1 MFLKKVSISGF
12 KSFPD
17 PIELGFREG
26 VTAIVG
32 PNGCGKT
39 NIADAIRWA
48 LGEQRVKSLRGRQMT
63 DVIFSGS
70 EARKPVG
77 MAEVALL
84 LSNEDQALPLE
95 YTDILISR
103 RLFRSGESAY
113 LLNRNPC
120 RLKEIHD
127 LLLDTGIGINTYA
140 IIEQAQ
146 VDQILSKEPLERREL
161 FDEAA
166 GIGRYKKSRA
176 EALKK
181 LAETDEGLLRLADR
195 LEELEAQLR
204 SLRREVKKAERH
216 RLAGEELARLEA
228 WISLHHWR
236 THQVAVEELEGSIA
250 GAEDDR
256 IAVSAELST
265 LDAEITRIREAQL
278 AVQNELGEAE
288 NRRYS
293 SLTRVKDFENRLSVS
308 QERQAGRQR
317 RRVQIEA
324 ESARLNEER
333 EGTQTRLTEAEREK
347 KKLED
352 RLESV
357 NASIESRREAL
368 EALTTSCEDAEKG
381 VSRLGSRLIELAALS
396 SGGERVKIERLARTD
411 ALEGELESLASSVE
425 TDRRSKGEHEGRL
438 KKAASKVEKLEG
450 RLAALEERCAET
462 IELQRKVNGELV
474 EASEETRRALERL
487 NHVRAELES
496 QEKIHVRHE
505 GYQRGVT
512 AVLASADKGALSG
525 IVGTLAQLV
534 RTEERYEAAV
544 EAALG
549 ASAQAVVCRTE
560 GDVRRAVDL
569 LNRLRAGRVRFL
581 PLDLIRARQPVRRAA
596 EINAAGLVGD
606 ALDLV
611 TFDDGVAAAV
621 EFALGGTLVAESLGE
636 AVTILREWRDRV
648 AFRRIVTLQGEVVE
662 SGGVIVGGMR
672 EGLAEGLLSRVR
684 ELDRLREN
692 LREAEEAYRVVHQSE
707 DELRRRFSA
716 TDQSLVA
723 QREQSTETRL
733 ELERE
738 RLEVERLT
746 AELSRLEETIKRSLA
761 RTAEIQTEL
770 AGLEPL
776 PEGAEAN
783 PEEEA
788 ALWEEHSA
796 ALAESERLS
805 AERDSARNAL
815 EEERLAR
822 GKQESRLEVLT
833 GEIERCGRDLAA
845 LDAQTASLREE
856 LSELDRESEEADADL
871 EKLTSAVS
879 ELTLGSDDE
888 ERRFQDIH
896 RRMGEIGT
904 ELGDKMGARGTVASR
919 AAEIEKKL
927 SGLRESLIRERAEQD
942 RLVIEAREHT
952 GHDIT
957 GMELGEDFD
966 LALTHRQVERLRH
979 HRESLGEINYA
990 AVSSYDAACE
1000 RRDFYR
1006 SRRDELER
1014 GAVSLGESIRHLNA
1028 EASERFLVTFN
1039 QVVVNFERLFR
1050 NLFSGGEARLTLTGG
1065 DPLEGGIEVDV
1076 RPPGKGSQPLI
1087 GRSGGERALTAI
1099 ALLFALFEVKPSPFC
1114 ILDEIDAPLDD
1125 ANVDRYLKLLAIF
1138 AQKSQF
1144 LVITHNRR
1152 TMEAADTLVGVTM
1165 VEAGVSRLYTLAFS
1179 GGRLVTEEDQRS
1191 FSLKRKNLGGGPRKG

>member
-77 MAEVALL
+77 MAEVSLL

-95 YTDILISR
+95 FTDILISR

-176 EALKK
+176 EARKK
-181 LAETDEGLLRLADR
+181 LAETEEGLLRLADR
-195 LEELEAQLR
+195 LEELETQLR

-216 RLAGEELARLEA
+216 HVAGEELALLEA
-228 WISLHHWR
+228 RISLHHWR
-236 THQVAVEELEGSIA
+236 THQVTVEELRGSIDR
-250 GAEDDR
+250 AEDDR

-265 LDAEITRIREAQL
+265 LDAEITRVRESQL
-278 AVQNELGEAE
+278 AVQDELGEAE
-288 NRRYS
+288 SKRYS

-324 ESARLNEER
+324 ESARLAEEL
-333 EGTQTRLTEAEREK
+333 EGTRKRLAEAEREK
-347 KKLED
+347 KGLEKQ
-352 RLESV
+352 LKSV
-357 NASIESRREAL
+357 DAAIESRREAL
-368 EALTTSCEDAEKG
+368 EALTKSCEDAEKSA
-381 VSRLGSRLIELAALS
+381 SRLGSGLVELAALS
-396 SGGERVKIERLARTD
+396 TGGERARLERRARTD
-411 ALEGELESLASSVE
+411 ALEGELDTLASSVE
-425 TDRRSKGEHEGRL
+425 TDRRSKEELEGRL
-438 KKAASKVEKLEG
+438 KKCSAKMGKLEG
-450 RLAALEERCAET
+450 RLAALEERCTET
-462 IELQRKVNGELV
+462 VELQRNVNGELV
-474 EASEETRRALERL
+474 EASEETRRGLETL
-487 NHVRAELES
+487 NRVRAELES

-505 GYQRGVT
+505 GYQRGVA
-512 AVLASADKGALSG
+512 AVLAASDKGALPG
-525 IVGTLAQLV
+525 VVGTLAQLV

-581 PLDLIRARQPVRRAA
+581 PLDLIRARKPVRCAA
-596 EINAAGLVGD
+596 EINAAGLIGD

-611 TFDDGVAAAV
+611 AFDEKVATAV
-621 EFALGGTLVAESLGE
+621 EFALGGTLVAESLAE
-636 AVTILREWRDRV
+636 AVAILREWRDRV

-672 EGLAEGLLSRVR
+672 EGMAEGLLSRVR
-684 ELDRLREN
+684 ELDRLRDS
-692 LREAEEAYRVVHQSE
+692 LKEAEEAHREVRQRE

-723 QREQSTETRL
+723 QREQSTETKL

-746 AELSRLEETIKRSLA
+746 AEIARLEEGIERSLA
-761 RTAEIQTEL
+761 RTEEIRTEL
-770 AGLEPL
+770 AELEPL
-776 PEGAEAN
+776 PAEAEAS

-788 ALWEEHSA
+788 VLREEHSA
-796 ALAESERLS
+796 ALAESERLA
-805 AERDSARNAL
+805 AERDSARDAL
-815 EEERLAR
+815 EGERLGR
-822 GKQESRLEVLT
+822 GKLESQIESLS
-833 GEIERCGRDLAA
+833 GEIERCGRDSAA
-845 LDAQTASLREE
+845 LDVQLASLGEE
-856 LSELDRESEEADADL
+856 LAELDRESEKADADL
-871 EKLTSAVS
+871 RELTTAVS

-896 RRMGEIGT
+896 RRMGEISG
-904 ELGDKMGARGTVASR
+904 ELGDKMGARGAVASR
-919 AAEIEKKL
+919 AAETERKL
-927 SGLRESLIRERAEQD
+927 SGLRESLAREKAEQD

-952 GHDIT
+952 GHDIA
-957 GMELGEDFD
+957 GMELEEDFD
-966 LALTHRQVERLRH
+966 LARAHGQVERLRK
-979 HRESLGEINYA
+979 HRESLGEINFA

-1014 GAVSLGESIRHLNA
+1014 GAVSLGESIRRLNA
-1028 EASERFLVTFN
+1028 EASERFLATFN

-1050 NLFSGGEARLTLTGG
+1050 NLFSGGEARLTLTDG
-1065 DPLEGGIEVDV
+1065 DPLEGGIEIDV

-1125 ANVDRYLKLLAIF
+1125 ANVDRYLTLLAIF

-1191 FSLKRKNLGGGPRKG
+1191 FSLKKKKGS

>member
-1 MFLKKVSISGF
+1 LFLKKISISGF

-17 PIELGFREG
+17 SIELGFREG

-77 MAEVALL
+77 MAEVSLL

-95 YTDILISR
+95 YTDIHISR

-166 GIGRYKKSRA
+166 GVGRYKKSRA
-176 EALKK
+176 EAQKK
-181 LAETDEGLLRLADR
+181 LADTEEQLLRLADR
-195 LEELEAQLR
+195 LEELETQLR

-216 RLAGEELARLEA
+216 RRAGEELARLEA

-236 THQVAVEELEGSIA
+236 TRLGGVEELEGSIA
-250 GAEDDR
+250 GTEDDR

-265 LDAEITRIREAQL
+265 LDAEIFRIREAQI

-293 SLTRVKDFENRLSVS
+293 SLTRVKDFENRLGVS

-317 RRVQIEA
+317 RRAQIEA
-324 ESARLNEER
+324 ESARLDGER
-333 EGTQTRLTEAEREK
+333 EGTRVRLAEAEREK
-347 KKLED
+347 KSLED
-352 RLESV
+352 LLESSD
-357 NASIESRREAL
+357 ASIESRRVAL
-368 EALTTSCEDAEKG
+368 EALTKSWEEADKG
-381 VSRLGSRLIELAALS
+381 ASRLGSSLIELAALS
-396 SGGERVKIERLARTD
+396 SGGERVKLERRARTD
-411 ALEGELESLASSVE
+411 SLEGELEALTAGVE
-425 TDRRSKGEHEGRL
+425 TDRREKGEHEGRL
-438 KKAASKVEKLEG
+438 KKASSKVEKLKG
-450 RLAALEERCAET
+450 RLAAIEERCTEM
-462 IELQRKVNGELV
+462 IELQRNANRELV
-474 EASEETRRALERL
+474 EASEETRRELERL
-487 NHVRAELES
+487 NRVRAELES
-496 QEKIHVRHE
+496 QERIHVRHE
-505 GYQRGVT
+505 GYQRGVA
-512 AVLASADKGALSG
+512 AVLASADRGALSG

-534 RTEERYEAAV
+534 RTDERYEAAV

-581 PLDLIRARQPVRRAA
+581 PLDLIRARRPVRCAA

-611 TFDDGVAAAV
+611 TFDDGTAPAV

-636 AVTILREWRDRV
+636 AVEILREWRDRV

-672 EGLAEGLLSRVR
+672 EGMAEGLLSRVR

-692 LREAEEAYRVVHQSE
+692 LGEAEEAHRVVHQRE

-716 TDQSLVA
+716 TDQSLVT
-723 QREQSTETRL
+723 QREQSAETRL

-746 AELSRLEETIKRSLA
+746 AEISRLENGIGRSLA
-761 RTAEIQTEL
+761 RIAEIQTEL
-770 AGLEPL
+770 AELEPI
-776 PEGAEAN
+776 PEGAEAS

-788 ALWEEHSA
+788 ALREEHSA
-796 ALAESERLS
+796 ALAETQRLS
-805 AERDSARNAL
+805 AERDAVRDAL

-822 GKQESRLEVLT
+822 SKQESQLEVLS
-833 GEIERCGRDLAA
+833 GEIARCGRDLAA
-845 LDAQTASLREE
+845 LDSQLDSLREE
-856 LSELDRESEEADADL
+856 LTGLDRESDEADADL
-871 EKLTSAVS
+871 DKLTTAVA
-879 ELTLGSDDE
+879 ELTLGSEEE
-888 ERRFQDIH
+888 ERGFQDIH
-896 RRMGEIGT
+896 RRIGEISG
-904 ELGDKMGARGTVASR
+904 ELGDKMGARGAVASR
-919 AAEIEKKL
+919 AAEVERKL
-927 SGLRESLIRERAEQD
+927 SGLRESLVREKAEQD
-942 RLVIEAREHT
+942 RLVIEALEHT

-957 GMELGEDFD
+957 GMELPEDFD
-966 LALTHRQVERLRH
+966 LAVAHKQVERLRH
-979 HRESLGEINYA
+979 HRESLGEINFA

-1014 GAVSLGESIRHLNA
+1014 GAVSLGESIRRLNA

-1039 QVVVNFERLFR
+1039 QVVVNFEKLFR

-1065 DPLEGGIEVDV
+1065 DALEGGIEINV
-1076 RPPGKGSQPLI
+1076 RPPGKGNQPLI
-1087 GRSGGERALTAI
+1087 GWSGGERALTAI
-1099 ALLFALFEVKPSPFC
+1099 ALLFSLFEVKPSPFC

-1191 FSLKRKNLGGGPRKG
+1191 FSLKRKKGV